1 MTDKPTSTN
10 NVDTN
15 ECKCK
20 YQLLC
25 SNECGCYAE
34 SEKGVCIRLCRDV
47 PLKGCC
53 YMQASLE
60 IARKQL
66 SDEQQKVYKIH
77 QIYKKY
83 STNYITNAG
92 IKLMN
97 EIADII
103 GDKTSE

>member
-15 ECKCK
+15 ECKYK

-25 SNECGCYAE
+25 SDECGCYAE

-53 YMQASLE
+53 CMQAKF
-60 IARKQL
+60 RNC
-66 SDEQQKVYKIH
+66 
-77 QIYKKY
+77 
-83 STNYITNAG
+83 T
-92 IKLMN
+92 
-97 EIADII
+97 
-103 GDKTSE
+103 